1 VFIQLLHDGSKEFA
15 QNDVNFS
22 KYVISDEN
30 KVSRRYL
37 PPLLGIRNDG
47 SVAFYR
53 TSMSEFSSKLKR
65 VFLNCSEF

>member
-30 KVSRRYL
+30 KVNQSYL